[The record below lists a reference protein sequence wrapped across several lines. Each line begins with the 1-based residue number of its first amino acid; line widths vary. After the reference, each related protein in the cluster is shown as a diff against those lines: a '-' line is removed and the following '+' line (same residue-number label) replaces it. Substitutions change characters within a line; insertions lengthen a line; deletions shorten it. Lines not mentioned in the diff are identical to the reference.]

1 MGHAME
7 RVLVRSSY
15 GRSRAM
21 HTLTGSK
28 GRMISPFRVTLM
40 GCTHVI
46 VHHSTHCRAERVS
59 AIPFSFLRG
68 RMHGNRLTRILMSMG
83 QSPWDNIKFLGHCG
97 ESVSLYVCTTKW
109 GKIKM
114 LGCPMLLKMR
124 VYDRLAT
131 AHRGYG
137 T

>member
-21 HTLTGSK
+21 HTLAGSK
-28 GRMISPFRVTLM
+28 DDLSIPSDFDGMYARDCAPLNSLR
-40 GCTHVI
+40 
-46 VHHSTHCRAERVS
+46 RES

-83 QSPWDNIKFLGHCG
+83 QSPWDNVKFLGHCS
-97 ESVSLYVCTTKW
+97 ESVNLYVCT
-109 GKIKM
+109 
-114 LGCPMLLKMR
+114 
-124 VYDRLAT
+124 
-131 AHRGYG
+131 
-137 T
+137 